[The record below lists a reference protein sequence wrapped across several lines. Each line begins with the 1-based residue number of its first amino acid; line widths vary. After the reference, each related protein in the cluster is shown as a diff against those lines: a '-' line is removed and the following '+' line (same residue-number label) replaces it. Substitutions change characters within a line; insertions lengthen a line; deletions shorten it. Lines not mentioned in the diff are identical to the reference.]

1 VVAVATPLRRRAT
14 EVLGR
19 GGIVNLGDD
28 LSVGSGSAEGRLMEL
43 TLEVVAGACACWQ
56 AKRRGTSK
64 FANGRF
70 VRLSR
75 L

>member
-1 VVAVATPLRRRAT
+1 
-14 EVLGR
+14 
-19 GGIVNLGDD
+19 VNLGDD

-43 TLEVVAGACACWQ
+43 TLEVVAGACAWWQ

-70 VRLSR
+70 LRLSR